1 MSPSLGN
8 PMKRP
13 TEFEVIAE
21 IANAHQGDPET
32 ASQMAEAFA
41 QAGAD
46 AVKFQVYFADELLT
60 PDHSRYEHFERQSF
74 APEIWAELLPTAKR
88 CGVAVYCD
96 VFGAGALEVAARH
109 GADGYKLHASDL
121 SNEPLLDA
129 VADKPGRVFLSA
141 GGATIREIT
150 RSMGR
155 MLDAGKRPV
164 LLHGFQGYPTRIA
177 DSRLGRLAWL
187 RGLFGEDCDL
197 GYADHVAGDDPFSL
211 ALPLFAMGLGAT
223 VIEKHV
229 TFDRAAKG
237 VDYFSSIEPEEFR
250 RFVAH
255 VRNCDLA
262 MSDRPDGMS
271 DAELDYRRSVKK
283 HWVAGRD
290 LDAGSTVMAN
300 DLAMKRV
307 EDAPGEP
314 LPLQH
319 LVGRRLL
326 QNVPVDTR
334 LPRRLVETTVWALPV
349 ARSRSSRLPG
359 KALIDLAGRRALAHM
374 LERLKQ
380 CAVIDRIVFCTTT
393 ALEDDALCA
402 TADGAGIDTFRGPGD
417 DVLARM
423 VGAMGDAQVDIVLR
437 ATGDDILIDPDY
449 VTRAVHHH
457 LDTNAEYTDAKAL
470 PSGTEV
476 EVFDGALLRELLELA
491 ADSSGTEYLTNYI
504 IDNMSHFRCSSLP
517 VPERHAHDWRLTLDT
532 PEDLEV
538 LRRLLEHMADIGKP
552 TTYRLDD
559 IVDYFEANPEQLGI
573 NAEVRQR
580 AAPITVETTMH
591 WTRPSR
597 RSGDNP

>member
-1 MSPSLGN
+1 MTDII
-8 PMKRP
+8 K
-13 TEFEVIAE
+13 FEVIAE

-32 ASQMAEAFA
+32 ASRIAGAFA
-41 QAGAD
+41 DAGAD
-46 AVKFQVYFADELLT
+46 AVKFQIYFADELLT
-60 PDHSRYEHFERQSF
+60 PDHSRYEHFKQQSF
-74 APEIWAELLPTAKR
+74 APEVWADLLPHAKR

-96 VFGAGALEVAARH
+96 VFGAEALEVAARY

-150 RSMGR
+150 RSVSR

-164 LLHGFQGYPTRIA
+164 LLHGFQAYPTRIE
-177 DSRLGRLAWL
+177 DSCLSRLSWL
-187 RGLFGEDCDL
+187 RDLFGADCDL
-197 GYADHVAGDDPFSL
+197 GYADHIAGDDPLSL
-211 ALPLFAMGLGAT
+211 SLPLFAMGLGAT

-250 RFVAH
+250 RFVVH

-262 MSDRPDGMS
+262 MGGRPDDMS
-271 DAELDYRRSVKK
+271 DAELHYRRSVKK
-283 HWVAGRD
+283 HWVAARH
-290 LDAGSTVMAN
+290 LDAGMTVKAD
-300 DLAMKRV
+300 DLVMKRV

-319 LVGRRLL
+319 LTGRRLL
-326 QNVPVDTR
+326 QNVPMNAR
-334 LPRRLVETTVWALPV
+334 LSRRLVETTVWALPV
-349 ARSRSSRLPG
+349 ARSQSSRLPG
-359 KALIDLAGRRALAHM
+359 KALIDLAGRPALAHM
-374 LERLKQ
+374 FERLKQ
-380 CAVIDRIVFCTTT
+380 CAVVDRIVFCTTT
-393 ALEDDALCA
+393 EPEDDALCA
-402 TADGAGIDTFRGPGD
+402 VADEAGIETFRGPSE

-423 VGAMGDAQVDIVLR
+423 VGAMGDAQVDMILR

-449 VTRAVHHH
+449 VERTVHHH

-476 EVFDGALLRELLELA
+476 EVFDGALLRELLEMA
-491 ADSSGTEYLTNYI
+491 ADSAGTEYLTNYVT
-504 IDNMSHFRCSSLP
+504 DNMSHFRCSSLP
-517 VPERHAHDWRLTLDT
+517 VPERHAHDWRLTIDT

-538 LRRLLEHMADIGKP
+538 VKGLLDHMADIGKA

-559 IVDYFEANPEQLGI
+559 IVDYFEANPERLAI

-580 AAPITVETTMH
+580 AAPITVETAMH
-591 WTRPSR
+591 WTRPSQG
-597 RSGDNP
+597 SGDNS